1 MKDNALFIQRLGA
14 FLVDIIIIAFVSSL
28 ISMPFINADNVEKLD
43 ESIQELAKASANGD
57 VAPKTFISEYSSIY
71 FQLEKQEGPFLII
84 SLIANIL
91 YFIVLQYYTGQTLG
105 KKLFKIKLEST
116 RKHLNMNQMVV
127 RGLLI
132 NSILLSI
139 IEFAYLVFGTANTF
153 FYVVG
158 SLEVIQYSFMLVS
171 AFMIM
176 FRNDRLGLH
185 DLICKTRVVR
195 C

>member
-14 FLVDIIIIAFVSSL
+14 FFIDIIILAFVASL
-28 ISMPFINADNVEKLD
+28 VSMPFINSDNTEKLQ
-43 ESIQELAKASANGD
+43 ESIQELSKDYMNKEISS
-57 VAPKTFISEYSSIY
+57 KTFMSEYSSIY
-71 FQLEKQEGPFLII
+71 FQLEKQQTPYVISTII
-84 SLIANIL
+84 LGIA

-105 KKLFKIKLEST
+105 KKIFKIKIESN

-132 NSILLSI
+132 NSILLYI
-139 IEFAYLVFGTANTF
+139 IQFAYLLFGNEHTF

-158 SLEVIQYSFMLVS
+158 SLEFVQYTFMLVS

-176 FRNDRLGLH
+176 FRKDRLGLH
-185 DLICKTRVVR
+185 DLICKTKVVR

>member
-14 FLVDIIIIAFVSSL
+14 FLIDIIILAFAASL
-28 ISMPFINADNVEKLD
+28 VSMPFINTDNTEKLQ
-43 ESIQELAKASANGD
+43 ESIQELSKDYMNKEINS
-57 VAPKTFISEYSSIY
+57 KTFMSEYSSIY
-71 FQLEKQEGPFLII
+71 FQLEKQQTPYLIGTVVLGI
-84 SLIANIL
+84 F

-105 KKLFKIKLEST
+105 KKIFKIKIESN

-132 NSILLSI
+132 NSILLYI
-139 IEFAYLVFGTANTF
+139 IQFAYLVFGNEQTF

-158 SLEVIQYSFMLVS
+158 SLELIQYSFMLVS

-176 FRNDRLGLH
+176 FRKDRLGLH
-185 DLICKTRVVR
+185 DLICKTKVVR